1 MNNNNKK
8 PVLELMGFLY
18 KIQTMGNGNS
28 MVRRYLDEQYHSGEL
43 QLWKKKNWQKYIDGY
58 VNLLIEEKDT
68 LPNIRVK
75 EYEFKTKK
83 K

>member
-1 MNNNNKK
+1 MEIQKDKK
-8 PVLELMGFLY
+8 PVLELMKFLY

-28 MVRRYLDEQYHSGEL
+28 MVRRYFDETGEL
-43 QLWKKKNWQKYIDGY
+43 KLWKQKNWQKFIDGY
-58 VNLLIEEKDT
+58 VDILIGESDK

-75 EYEFKTKK
+75 TYEFKTKK